1 MSARTLVVLIACI
14 FHYSIYSTTVTTA
27 FTSTRSFPIN
37 NYNFGRASIS
47 QRHQGNIGK
56 NVFLPRRIQSS
67 QRIFVSSSKE
77 NEVTSTATTK
87 KKKKKSSKKRKRKS
101 KVSSNTESKA
111 RVSDMKAKAKRKARK
126 KSSKKK
132 RKSKTTG
139 KKYKVDDK
147 IYFFRNET
155 DIIAFTSASNDVEST
170 EFSMVRFKVR
180 GNPVPLARHRT
191 SRGFVFNPSAKKQQQ
206 FCSVVLDMLPD
217 HCFEGN
223 DDEPKITK
231 SVDHIKPVFG
241 EQLISVRIISRMKRP
256 LKHFVGG
263 IAGPGRLRT
272 CSKASNL
279 QLTRSDVDNFAKF
292 VLDSLNGV
300 LYQDDK
306 QVASLQITKVYD
318 DEEPYIG
325 STDVIVETMTE
336 ENLNDLA
343 NS

>member
-1 MSARTLVVLIACI
+1 MKTLLVLVACI
-14 FHYSIYSTTVTTA
+14 FHHSKHSVKVTTA

-37 NYNFGRASIS
+37 KSNSGRTSIAYRHQVNYGKSIS
-47 QRHQGNIGK
+47 
-56 NVFLPRRIQSS
+56 LPKRAQTS
-67 QRIFVSSSKE
+67 QRISATSSK
-77 NEVTSTATTK
+77 NEVTSIATK
-87 KKKKKSSKKRKRKS
+87 KKKKKSPKKRKRKS
-101 KVSSNTESKA
+101 KVTESKA
-111 RVSDMKAKAKRKARK
+111 LISDTKAKAKRKARK
-126 KSSKKK
+126 KSCKKK
-132 RKSKTTG
+132 RKSKTTR

-155 DIIAFTSASNDVEST
+155 DVISFTSESNDVESKDFT
-170 EFSMVRFKVR
+170 IVRFKVR

-206 FCSVVLDMLPD
+206 FCNVVLDMLPD
-217 HCFEGN
+217 HCFESN
-223 DDEPKITK
+223 DGQSEITK

-263 IAGPGRLRT
+263 KAGPGRLRT
-272 CSKASNL
+272 CSKASHL

-325 STDVIVETMTE
+325 STDVIIETMTE
-336 ENLNDLA
+336 ENLIDMA

>member
-1 MSARTLVVLIACI
+1 MKTLFVLVACI
-14 FHYSIYSTTVTTA
+14 FHYSIQSIKVTTA

-37 NYNFGRASIS
+37 KSNLGRTSIVNY
-47 QRHQGNIGK
+47 GK
-56 NVFLPRRIQSS
+56 NISLPKRAQTS
-67 QRIFVSSSKE
+67 QRISATSSK
-77 NEVTSTATTK
+77 NEVTSIATK
-87 KKKKKSSKKRKRKS
+87 KKTKKSPKKRKRKS
-101 KVSSNTESKA
+101 KVTESKA
-111 RVSDMKAKAKRKARK
+111 LISDTKAKAKPKARK

-155 DIIAFTSASNDVEST
+155 DVISFISESNDVESKDFT
-170 EFSMVRFKVR
+170 MVRFKVR

-191 SRGFVFNPSAKKQQQ
+191 SRGFIFNPSAKKQQQ
-206 FCSVVLDMLPD
+206 FCNVVLDMLPD

-223 DDEPKITK
+223 DGQSEITK

-241 EQLISVRIISRMKRP
+241 EHLISVRIISRMKRP

-263 IAGPGRLRT
+263 KAGPGRLRT
-272 CSKASNL
+272 CSKASHL

-292 VLDSLNGV
+292 ILDSLNGV

-318 DEEPYIG
+318 DENPYIG
-325 STDVIVETMTE
+325 STDVIIETMTE
-336 ENLNDLA
+336 ENLIDIA

>member
-1 MSARTLVVLIACI
+1 MKTLLVLLVACI
-14 FHYSIYSTTVTTA
+14 FHHTKHSIKVTTA

-37 NYNFGRASIS
+37 KSNSGRTSIAYRHLVNYGKSIS
-47 QRHQGNIGK
+47 
-56 NVFLPRRIQSS
+56 LPNRAQTS
-67 QRIFVSSSKE
+67 QRISATSSK
-77 NEVTSTATTK
+77 NEVTSIATK
-87 KKKKKSSKKRKRKS
+87 KKKKKSPKKRKRKS
-101 KVSSNTESKA
+101 KVTESKA
-111 RVSDMKAKAKRKARK
+111 LISDTKAKAKRKARK

-155 DIIAFTSASNDVEST
+155 DVISFTSESNDVESKNFT
-170 EFSMVRFKVR
+170 MVRFKVR

-206 FCSVVLDMLPD
+206 FCNVVLDMLPD

-223 DDEPKITK
+223 DGQSEITK

-241 EQLISVRIISRMKRP
+241 EHLISVRIISRMKRP

-263 IAGPGRLRT
+263 KAGPGRLRT
-272 CSKASNL
+272 CSKASHL

-325 STDVIVETMTE
+325 STDVIIETMTE
-336 ENLNDLA
+336 ENLIDVA